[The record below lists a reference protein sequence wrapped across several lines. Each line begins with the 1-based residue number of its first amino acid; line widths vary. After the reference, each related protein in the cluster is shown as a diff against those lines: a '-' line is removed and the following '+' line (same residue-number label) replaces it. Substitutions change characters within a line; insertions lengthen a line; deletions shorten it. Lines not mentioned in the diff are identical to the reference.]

1 MFSWAAKHPAVV
13 ANQVFLPSTLAS
25 LVTTVLIGGY
35 GLSAPGKMVK
45 PVRGHRCPTGNFKFT
60 DVLVST
66 LRESVLANVFY
77 GYAAGDGF

>member
-45 PVRGHRCPTGNFKFT
+45 PVRGHRCPTGNFT